1 MTEVRA
7 EPRDPV
13 KDAKAPK
20 TSNVGGSHQ
29 MAALKK
35 HKEGPGHWNPARA
48 SLGRGRQQC
57 PNHDLEQMEG
67 IHSQAILL

>member
-35 HKEGPGHWNPARA
+35 HKEGTR
-48 SLGRGRQQC
+48 SLESSKSWSRERKAAM
-57 PNHDLEQMEG
+57 PK
-67 IHSQAILL
+67 S